1 ETQTS
6 LHFQFRMGIG
16 TICGILMEVC
26 TAIFSTM
33 RADVIPT
40 PSTEEEWREISSD
53 FWELWNFPHCIGAMD
68 GKHIKISPPPNS
80 GSIFFNY
87 KGDFSLV
94 LLALVDAKLK
104 FTFVDVGTNGRISD
118 GGVWD
123 KCALK
128 AALSHNNLQKP
139 NATVLPGTRVKVPS
153 VIVADD
159 AFPLTTT
166 IMKPYPGRGMSH
178 EERIFN
184 YRLSRARRVS
194 ENAFGILANRF
205 RLFQTTIYG
214 TPAKVKAYVLAA
226 CCLHNFLRMRI
237 LEREGMDAIQGE
249 QLMTETEN
257 SEWQQR
263 ALAFVPLQRGNWRGN
278 QQAKLV
284 RHKFTV
290 FQLD

>member
-1 ETQTS
+1 MYKLNQAAAECCFGETICVPHNIQLVTRKKMHCAQVVYVKRKQLGCFDNLVRELAFEDPNGYRRYLRMDTDTFEVLLGYVSSRIGKRDTVLRKAIPAAARLALTLRFLATGETQTS
-6 LHFQFRMGIG
+6 LHFQFRMGIS

-40 PSTEEEWREISSD
+40 PSTEEEWREIS
-53 FWELWNFPHCIGAMD
+53 
-68 GKHIKISPPPNS
+68 
-80 GSIFFNY
+80 
-87 KGDFSLV
+87 
-94 LLALVDAKLK
+94 
-104 FTFVDVGTNGRISD
+104 T
-118 GGVWD
+118 
-123 KCALK
+123 
-128 AALSHNNLQKP
+128 
-139 NATVLPGTRVKVPS
+139 
-153 VIVADD
+153 
-159 AFPLTTT
+159 
-166 IMKPYPGRGMSH
+166 
-178 EERIFN
+178 
-184 YRLSRARRVS
+184 
-194 ENAFGILANRF
+194 NRF

-263 ALAFVPLQRGNWRGN
+263 AIAFVPLQRGNWRGN

-284 RHKFTV
+284 RHKFTEFFNSTGAV
-290 FQLD
+290 EFQERQCNLH